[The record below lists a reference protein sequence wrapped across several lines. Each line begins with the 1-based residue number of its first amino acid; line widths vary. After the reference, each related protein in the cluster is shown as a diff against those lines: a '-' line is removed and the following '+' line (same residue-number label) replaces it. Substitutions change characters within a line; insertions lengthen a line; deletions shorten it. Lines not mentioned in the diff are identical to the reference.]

1 MIRVLLADDH
11 VIFRR
16 GLCQI
21 IGDAEGIEVAGEA
34 SSGAEIL
41 QLARTLPA
49 DVLVLDISLGDRN
62 GLDILKQVK
71 REIPRLAVLML
82 SMHSEDKYALRAL
95 RAGAAGY
102 LNKQTAPAQLIS
114 AIERLAHG
122 RKYISQAVAEQLA
135 MDVDGD
141 SNRAPHETLSDREYE
156 TFMLIVSGMPPG
168 EIAEKLHLS
177 IKTISVYRARLLEKL
192 RVKNNVEL
200 THYAMRHLLVE

>member
-21 IGDAEGIEVAGEA
+21 IDDAEGIEVVGEA

-41 QLARTLPA
+41 QLARALPA

-62 GLDILKQVK
+62 GLDILKQAK
-71 REIPRLAVLML
+71 REMPRMAVLML

-141 SNRAPHETLSDREYE
+141 TNRAPHETLSDREYE